1 MRRARHRTAARR
13 AIQTSVD
20 IAELSGSPGSASV
33 HPATF
38 LNKMHTSS
46 LWVTRLPKDTL
57 EGAQLRKEYSELFQA
72 FPHDTVLKQGEDQ
85 MRTTIGKAKAVVNL
99 EKKHSGEIVEMD
111 RMKMTWI
118 LRPVTPG
125 SASVE
130 WSQQWNCKADGSP
143 TDTPQDPEYGY
154 PRAQDSIRQ
163 MLEQIQR
170 VQLETGLERG
180 ALVPWAG
187 ANYADYGLR
196 IIGLQIM
203 CIYCFKSKIVSLACS
218 LSIHI
223 YIHMCV

>member
-1 MRRARHRTAARR
+1 
-13 AIQTSVD
+13 
-20 IAELSGSPGSASV
+20 
-33 HPATF
+33 
-38 LNKMHTSS
+38 
-46 LWVTRLPKDTL
+46 
-57 EGAQLRKEYSELFQA
+57 
-72 FPHDTVLKQGEDQ
+72 
-85 MRTTIGKAKAVVNL
+85 
-99 EKKHSGEIVEMD
+99 MD
-111 RMKMTWI
+111 RTKMTWI
-118 LRPVTPG
+118 LRPVTPD

-154 PRAQDSIRQ
+154 PRAQDSKFQ
-163 MLEQIQR
+163 MLEQIRR

-218 LSIHI
+218 LSIRI
-223 YIHMCV
+223 VITDCTGLPSQCGLQDYGL